1 MGKLKIAVIIT
12 LLLVILVALVF
23 FAMSYLK
30 PQKSG
35 ISVESTPLSIVYI
48 DGVSVGRTPYSAD
61 LKPGEVVL
69 KLIPDTQNPFLNYET
84 KLSLYPGIKTIVR
97 RSFGE
102 TNADSFGEVISFEKT
117 TEDGASLSIVSVPD
131 ATQIMLDG
139 QVKGFTPLKISEVL
153 PGDHQLII
161 SAPNYKERSFSIRAV
176 DGYKL
181 TVVAKLAESQEVVV
195 ASPSAVLAE
204 EKSIEEVL
212 ILDTPTGYLRIRKE
226 PNSASMEVGRATPG
240 LKYELLSTDETTGWF
255 NISFD
260 EKKTGWISNKYAKIV
275 TLDGDPGI

>member
-1 MGKLKIAVIIT
+1 MGKLKIAVIVT

-23 FAMSYLK
+23 LAIGYLK

-35 ISVESTPLSIVYI
+35 VSIESTPVSIVFI
-48 DGVSVGRTPYSAD
+48 DGVQVGRTPYVAD

-69 KLIPDTQNPFLNYET
+69 KLVPDIQNPFLNYET

-117 TEDGASLSIVSVPD
+117 TEEGASLSVVSVPD

-139 QVKGFTPLKISEVL
+139 QVKGFAPLKIPRVL
-153 PGDHQLII
+153 SGDHQLII

-181 TVVAKLAESQEVVV
+181 TVVAKLAESKVVT
-195 ASPSAVLAE
+195 ASPEAVIAAE
-204 EKSIEEVL
+204 KEIKEVL

-226 PNSASMEVGRATPG
+226 PNSASAEVGKATPG
-240 LKYELLSTDETTGWF
+240 LKYELLSTDAATGWF

-260 EKKTGWISNKYAKIV
+260 EAKTGWVSNKYAKIAASN
-275 TLDGDPGI
+275 